1 MKNNKKIIALTTTTL
16 LLLIFGS
23 FLFPVKATGTYTEEI
38 EDFNCVDDTYIY
50 SGWSYVDFGDSPLL
64 TVGYDIDYT
73 LDTEYY
79 TALFKFDLSNRPE
92 DYTKIEAV
100 LTFKEH
106 GMGILVPYYF
116 SNNSWNEEELTNDNL
131 PEIDYPPTILPYS
144 TNLHIIYGVGYIDVT
159 YDIDITEYSEF
170 QFISF
175 GLVIAYVSSDFEE
188 DISTIYSKEYPTES
202 VRPKIIWTVEREIVI
217 PQNNDIIFLL
227 TGLFS
232 GLSIGL
238 VVAGIFLKKLVK
250 IKSKI

>member
-1 MKNNKKIIALTTTTL
+1 MRNKKIIVLTTTTL

-38 EDFNCVDDTYIY
+38 EDFNCIDDTHIY
-50 SGWSYVDFGDSPLL
+50 SGGFGYFPSGDSPLL

-73 LDTEYY
+73 LDTEHY

-92 DYTKIEAV
+92 DYTKIEVV

-116 SNNSWNEEELTNDNL
+116 SNNSWNEEEATNDNL

-144 TNLHIIYGVGYIDVT
+144 TNIHMIYGFGYIDVT

-170 QFISF
+170 QFVSF
-175 GLVIAYVSSDFEE
+175 GLAIAYVSLDFEE

-202 VRPKIIWTVEREIVI
+202 VRPKIIWTVEHEIVV
-217 PQNNDIIFLL
+217 PQNNEIMFLL
-227 TGLFS
+227 I

-238 VVAGIFLKKLVK
+238 IVGLVAVGVFMVLNKR
-250 IKSKI
+250 KSKI